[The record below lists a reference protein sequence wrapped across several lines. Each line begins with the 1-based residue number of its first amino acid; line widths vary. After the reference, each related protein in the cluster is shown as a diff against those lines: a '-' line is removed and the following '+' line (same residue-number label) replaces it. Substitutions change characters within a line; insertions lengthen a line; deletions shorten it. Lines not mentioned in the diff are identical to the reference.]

1 MTGPAM
7 SALEAAHYLRLIPR
21 TISPPALTELACEIR
36 DRFPDDEMTPRLVGV
51 IAVRIKRLTRAN

>member
-1 MTGPAM
+1 M